1 MYVLAPDV
9 RQQVHYPPSKLRR
22 IPASARSTASAHAA
36 LLFEWLAY
44 QDKIPTPRNPG
55 QTTGAVH
62 LPASASVSRR
72 SDGFKAPCAPIAPQP
87 RWIRRLEVGR
97 ARQSR
102 MSVGIAMPPRT
113 VIRPR
118 NIAHSESRTV
128 DTDL

>member
-44 QDKIPTPRNPG
+44 QDRIPTPRNPG

-72 SDGFKAPCAPIAPQP
+72 SDGFKAPCAPITPQP
-87 RWIRRLEVGR
+87 RWIRRLEVSS

-102 MSVGIAMPPRT
+102 MSAVLADAVER
-113 VIRPR
+113 VFRERPG
-118 NIAHSESRTV
+118 S
-128 DTDL
+128 